1 MKTSIIICTDNED
14 KTIAEVVRACCE
26 MCINSEVIVIDDG
39 STDRTEDILM
49 DLLGKYAFTY
59 ERLPKNMGKAWAM
72 AYGVEIA
79 YNDVILFF
87 DADVLNIT
95 QEHFHD
101 LLEPVFCGDADMVLG
116 QPSITF
122 IDYRMNPFKSLTGE
136 RAMKKEDI
144 LPILNDIRE
153 VRYGVE
159 TFINLYFQSKGK
171 RIKYVLLEGLKHPT
185 KYTKTS
191 PIKATLEFVSEGRDI
206 ATTILI
212 NNHLIIKRLENIL
225 LKNIKKYSGTN

>member
-1 MKTSIIICTDNED
+1 
-14 KTIAEVVRACCE
+14 
-26 MCINSEVIVIDDG
+26 
-39 STDRTEDILM
+39 
-49 DLLGKYAFTY
+49 
-59 ERLPKNMGKAWAM
+59 
-72 AYGVEIA
+72 
-79 YNDVILFF
+79 
-87 DADVLNIT
+87 VLNIT